1 VRLSPWGSRDH
12 RLGDTGHGREFSGDP
27 LAEYRDILRG
37 EIASRIMFEP
47 AADVES
53 RVKDASRSAP
63 ESAYAWARLCAALVL
78 SAIGGVGMWSVIV
91 ALPAVQAEFGVARS
105 AATLPYTMTM
115 ICFGLGGILMGRLS
129 DRFGIMT
136 PVASGAVVLA
146 LGYVAASRAT
156 SLWQFALAQGLLV
169 GVASSAT
176 FAPLLA
182 DTSLWFTR
190 HRGMAVAIIASGSYL
205 AGTVWPPLVQH
216 FIESAGWRWTYLGI
230 AAFCVTTMVPL
241 TLALRRR
248 SPLTGPTS
256 TTPAASRVASSRS
269 ARPLGM
275 SPAAL
280 QAILIV
286 AGISCCVAMS
296 MPQVH
301 IVAYSGDL
309 GHGAARGAQ
318 MLSLMLG
325 FGVVSR
331 LASGWICDRIGGR
344 LTLLMGSSL
353 QALALVLFLPF
364 DGLASLYILSALF
377 GLFQGGIVPAYAV
390 IVREFFPPEEAGVRV
405 GTVLMATVFG
415 MALGGWMS
423 GVIFDLTG
431 SYHAAFLNGILWN
444 LLNLAIAMA
453 LLRRPG
459 RPVQEA
465 WS

>member
-1 VRLSPWGSRDH
+1 MRYD
-12 RLGDTGHGREFSGDP
+12 
-27 LAEYRDILRG
+27 
-37 EIASRIMFEP
+37 
-47 AADVES
+47 
-53 RVKDASRSAP
+53 SRSLREDRIETASPGVP
-63 ESAYAWARLCAALVL
+63 ESTYAWTRLFAALAL

-105 AATLPYTMTM
+105 AASLPYTVTM
-115 ICFGLGGILMGRLS
+115 ICFGLGGIVMGRLS
-129 DRFGIMT
+129 DRFGIIV
-136 PVASGAVVLA
+136 PVTGGAVSLA
-146 LGYVAASRAT
+146 LGYAVASQAT
-156 SLWQFALAQGLLV
+156 SLWQFILAQGLLV

-205 AGTVWPPLVQH
+205 AGTIWPPVVQH
-216 FIESAGWRWTYLGI
+216 FIQAEGWRRTYVGI
-230 AAFCVTTMVPL
+230 AVFCVASMLPL
-241 TLALRRR
+241 ALALRRR
-248 SPLTGPTS
+248 SPLVQTA
-256 TTPAASRVASSRS
+256 PARRAIASSS
-269 ARPLGM
+269 PRPLGM

-280 QAILIV
+280 QTVLVV
-286 AGISCCVAMS
+286 AGLSCCVAMS

-301 IVAYSGDL
+301 IVAYCGDL
-309 GHGAARGAQ
+309 GHGAARGAE

-344 LTLLMGSSL
+344 RTLLLGSSL
-353 QALALVLFLPF
+353 QALALILFVPF
-364 DGLASLYILSALF
+364 DGLASLYVVSALF
-377 GLFQGGIVPAYAV
+377 GLFQGGIVPSYAV
-390 IVREFFPPEEAGVRV
+390 IVREFFPPDEAGVRV

-431 SYHAAFLNGILWN
+431 SYHAAFVNGIVWN
-444 LLNLAIAMA
+444 LLNIALALV

-459 RPVQEA
+459 TPLEA
-465 WS
+465 SPTLAGP